1 MRILI
6 YAKRIY
12 LNPPSEKPLISLEN
26 RDQAGVYALICK
38 VTQKFY
44 IGGSVYLGCRLLD
57 YMQPA
62 YLARRENSPVTR
74 AILKYGLQNFC
85 FIVLETCELE
95 HTLVREQY
103 WIDLLKP
110 DPDFQIVFY
119 FVFL

>member
-1 MRILI
+1 
-6 YAKRIY
+6 
-12 LNPPSEKPLISLEN
+12 
-26 RDQAGVYALICK
+26 
-38 VTQKFY
+38 
-44 IGGSVYLGCRLLD
+44 
-57 YMQPA
+57 MQPA

-110 DPDFQIVFY
+110 DPDFQIVFD